1 MIKSEK
7 MDYNLAILSS
17 DEVRSAVEQNIEC
30 DPAQVALRRGVP
42 HAAHVATQVKYL
54 QRARRKLPTLYKHRC
69 VIPPRAFEQCS
80 SEESAERKPLSGKS
94 CLDLTCGLGIDT
106 MALARHF
113 DRVVSVERDEALAEV
128 VRYNM
133 ELMGIHNVEIVSRS
147 SEEYVAEC
155 SEHFDWIFVDP
166 DRRSDKGNKMVC
178 MEDCSPNVL
187 SMMPRLRE
195 IADRVAIKLSPM
207 FDCAEAFRLLDPAV
221 VEVVSLGGECKEL
234 NIYTGA
240 ERSKL
245 RIAVIG
251 SGEWEFEV
259 EDMLAQ
265 GEVRAISD
273 EWRYLLIPDVAL
285 QKARVAIA
293 ALRKWGDIWSNNG
306 FAFARKLP
314 DVALPVRAYK
324 IVGIEPYRPKE
335 LKRKFKGV
343 GVDII
348 KRDTQLS
355 VEAVR
360 KAIGARAG
368 SEATLALT
376 TIGTESVVLTLE
388 RI

>member
-1 MIKSEK
+1 M
-7 MDYNLAILSS
+7 MTQNTDYNLSILSTP
-17 DEVRSAVEQNIEC
+17 EVRSAVEQNIES
-30 DPAQVALRRGVP
+30 DPAQIALRRGVP
-42 HAAHVATQVKYL
+42 HAAVVATQVKYL

-80 SEESAERKPLSGKS
+80 SEESAERKPLSGRS

-106 MALARHF
+106 MALSRHF
-113 DRVVSVERDEALAEV
+113 ERVVSLERDEALAGV

-133 ELMGIHNVEIVSRS
+133 ELMGLSNVEVVSRS
-147 SEEYVAEC
+147 SEEYVEEC
-155 SEHFDWIFVDP
+155 DEHFDWVFVDP
-166 DRRSDKGNKMVC
+166 DRRSEKGNKMVC

-187 SMMPRLRE
+187 GMMPRLRT
-195 IADRVAIKLSPM
+195 IAERVAIKLSPM
-207 FDCAEAFRLLDPAV
+207 FDCAEAFRLLDPAE

-234 NIYTGA
+234 NIYTNA
-240 ERSKL
+240 AKSLL

-251 SGEWEFEV
+251 SGEWEFEPS
-259 EDMLAQ
+259 DMLATSEPC
-265 GEVRAISD
+265 EVSD
-273 EWRYLLIPDVAL
+273 QWRYLLIPDVAL

-306 FAFARKLP
+306 FAFASELP
-314 DVALPVRAYK
+314 CEALPVRAYK
-324 IVGIEPYRPKE
+324 IVSIEPYRPKE
-335 LKRKFKGV
+335 LKRKYKGM

-348 KRDTQLS
+348 KRDTPLS

-376 TIGTESVVLTLE
+376 TIGKESVVLSLE
-388 RI
+388 RV